1 MNQIADGMGRNGT
14 GDYEYKTKCVIQLLL
29 LHSALLGRRRS
40 TLQQQRIHFQ
50 KPIDKWCNFV
60 GNLLLFRP
68 TTGCLPWMCSWH
80 SAAFCICLSVCL
92 FVLLLLSLCGSA
104 GNGGCSWT
112 CELLLLLLMRQEKQS
127 HQGLHRLPTVVA
139 KQNIASSNY
148 SSAPT
153 RSWNTTY
160 KQCRWTYNDVDVYFT
175 TKEKS
180 TTTTLV
186 FRSVPFFLYP
196 PPSSTTTPYSPYSF
210 LIFLFFNTLKLT
222 TTLIIISF

>member
-1 MNQIADGMGRNGT
+1 MGRGIMNIRRNVSSNF
-14 GDYEYKTKCVIQLLL
+14 YYYIQRYLVVVVRLYNSNAFIFKSQWINDATLLEICCFFARRPDACHGCAADTL
-29 LHSALLGRRRS
+29 LP
-40 TLQQQRIHFQ
+40 F
-50 KPIDKWCNFV
+50 
-60 GNLLLFRP
+60 
-68 TTGCLPWMCSWH
+68 
-80 SAAFCICLSVCL
+80 AFVCL
-92 FVLLLLSLCGSA
+92 FVCLCYCYYHCVAAS
-104 GNGGCSWT
+104 NGGCSWT

-139 KQNIASSNY
+139 KQNNASSNY

-186 FRSVPFFLYP
+186 FRSVPFFLSP

-210 LIFLFFNTLKLT
+210 LIFLFFNTLQLT